1 MKSYIC
7 QIVNLLEIPMCNV
20 TAFNCLSFQFLIQ
33 KMQEWQ
39 CKMYKGHDRIKA
51 NAQNVIGYVPLLCMF
66 EPYIL
71 RFCSILLEGFVHL

>member
-1 MKSYIC
+1 MKSFYIC
-7 QIVNLLEIPMCNV
+7 QIVNLLEIPVCNV

-33 KMQEWQ
+33 KTQ
-39 CKMYKGHDRIKA
+39 CKMYKGHDGIKA

-66 EPYIL
+66 EPCIF